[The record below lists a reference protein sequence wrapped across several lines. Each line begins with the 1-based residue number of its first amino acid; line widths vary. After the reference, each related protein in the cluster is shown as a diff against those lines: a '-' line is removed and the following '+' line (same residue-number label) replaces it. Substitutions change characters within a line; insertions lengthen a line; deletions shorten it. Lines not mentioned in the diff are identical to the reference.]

1 MEVKREWFEKDY
13 YAVLGVSPDAT
24 EKHIQKAYR
33 KLARDLHPDQNPG
46 DTKAEERFKDVSAA
60 YDVIGDPATR
70 SKYDEARRMG
80 PGMGGFSSDFGG
92 QLVTS
97 QISLIACLEVA
108 SANQDRHGPNVDPA
122 MKPN

>member
-46 DTKAEERFKDVSAA
+46 AVSYTHLRAHE
-60 YDVIGDPATR
+60 T
-70 SKYDEARRMG
+70 
-80 PGMGGFSSDFGG
+80 
-92 QLVTS
+92 
-97 QISLIACLEVA
+97 
-108 SANQDRHGPNVDPA
+108 
-122 MKPN
+122 